1 MQQIQ
6 PANTTIYLSKKTCAN
21 SRIRALN
28 RFKERKRK
36 PETNEILTG
45 TEPEPETKSNFIVPN
60 RIKKIEMAIN
70 RLITLFYRSI

>member
-1 MQQIQ
+1 MLAVLGQ
-6 PANTTIYLSKKTCAN
+6 NTGSTSCTVRSIYIWT
-21 SRIRALN
+21 RALN

-60 RIKKIEMAIN
+60 RIQKLKWP
-70 RLITLFYRSI
+70 LTG

>member
-1 MQQIQ
+1 MWAGGIH
-6 PANTTIYLSKKTCAN
+6 PSEMDFVG
-21 SRIRALN
+21 SSSRALN

-60 RIKKIEMAIN
+60 RIKK
-70 RLITLFYRSI
+70 LKWPLTG